1 MVRYKTSI
9 GVNTVRNSNTIVVYC
24 LMILCQDKIGAVKP
38 IKSTGTSAC
47 EICKKEYS
55 YIQFNTA
62 HYCEACGKVSL
73 M

>member
-1 MVRYKTSI
+1 MF
-9 GVNTVRNSNTIVVYC
+9 GTVLLSF
-24 LMILCQDKIGAVKP
+24 MISWQDKIGAVKP
-38 IKSTGTSAC
+38 IKSPGTSAC

-73 M
+73 CN